1 MLCAPTELSL
11 FAGWLAG
18 DRKTWKTFQFVKGQR
33 RWRGVGVHLYNIFFS
48 IILLYREPDI
58 AGLACAVHAEEANV
72 YSSRFLKCWNAARY
86 FISLLDKLFDVFFKR
101 ELFLCRT
108 APAVTQRVEHN
119 INLLPFL
126 RRCASRF
133 SLAPWR
139 DILRN
144 SAEQFGDRWICNQD
158 DRVAFWCWCDVKCN
172 AGKGWPYR
180 NGFNLNYLIN
190 I

>member
-48 IILLYREPDI
+48 IILLYREPD
-58 AGLACAVHAEEANV
+58 LAWHEQCT
-72 YSSRFLKCWNAARY
+72 LKKQMCILLVFWNAEMQQD
-86 FISLLDKLFDVFFKR
+86 ILFPPLTSCSMFFLR